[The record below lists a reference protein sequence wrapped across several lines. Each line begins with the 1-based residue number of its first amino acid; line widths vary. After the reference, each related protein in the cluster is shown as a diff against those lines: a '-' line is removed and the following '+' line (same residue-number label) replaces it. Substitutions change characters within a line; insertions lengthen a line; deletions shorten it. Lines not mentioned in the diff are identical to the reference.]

1 MLNHSL
7 FFLCLL
13 HKLTVVDVGRGR
25 LVVVVPLVVVGIDAG
40 RAVVVILVV
49 DGRRDVAGLRFV
61 VGLRVV
67 VRLRVVVGLS
77 VEVLV
82 GLLDVFGRLVVVDG
96 DVGRLLIVV
105 PESPAGVILTPSE
118 NSASLPP

>member
-1 MLNHSL
+1 M
-7 FFLCLL
+7 
-13 HKLTVVDVGRGR
+13 
-25 LVVVVPLVVVGIDAG
+25 VVVVFLVVVGLDAG
-40 RAVVVILVV
+40 RNVLRAVVVIWVV
-49 DGRRDVAGLRFV
+49 DGPRDVVALRVV

-67 VRLRVVVGLS
+67 VRLGVVVGLC
-77 VEVLV
+77 VEIL
-82 GLLDVFGRLVVVDG
+82 GLLDVVGRLVVVDG